1 MLPGIK
7 DIRIIIHLR
16 LNDGLCLKYGG
27 FNSHFRKKKYAGFF
41 FLQLRKKHFS
51 HGNVHMSVDNL
62 LNFGWNLR
70 NIGNALRKSGFS
82 NATLYI
88 YLYEKTRLSSSDLN
102 CMFICMRRPCSACKY
117 VYTYYTKI

>member
-1 MLPGIK
+1 MTEFTFVLPGIK

-16 LNDGLCLKYGG
+16 LNDGLCV
-27 FNSHFRKKKYAGFF
+27 KKNMLDFF
-41 FLQLRKKHFS
+41 FFS
-51 HGNVHMSVDNL
+51 LEKNILVMEMFMSVDNL

-82 NATLYI
+82 KATLYV
-88 YLYEKTRLSSSDLN
+88 YLYEKTRLSSSDPN

>member
-16 LNDGLCLKYGG
+16 LNDGLCV
-27 FNSHFRKKKYAGFF
+27 KKNMLDFF
-41 FLQLRKKHFS
+41 FFS
-51 HGNVHMSVDNL
+51 LEKNILVMEMFMSVDNL

-82 NATLYI
+82 KATLYV
-88 YLYEKTRLSSSDLN
+88 YLYEKTRLSSSDPN

>member
-16 LNDGLCLKYGG
+16 LNDGLCLKHGG
-27 FNSHFRKKKYAGFF
+27 FISHFRKKNMLDFF
-41 FLQLRKKHFS
+41 FFS
-51 HGNVHMSVDNL
+51 LEKNILVMEMFICQWTINM

-82 NATLYI
+82 KATLYV
-88 YLYEKTRLSSSDLN
+88 YLYGRPVCRPAIQTACLS
-102 CMFICMRRPCSACKY
+102 
-117 VYTYYTKI
+117 V